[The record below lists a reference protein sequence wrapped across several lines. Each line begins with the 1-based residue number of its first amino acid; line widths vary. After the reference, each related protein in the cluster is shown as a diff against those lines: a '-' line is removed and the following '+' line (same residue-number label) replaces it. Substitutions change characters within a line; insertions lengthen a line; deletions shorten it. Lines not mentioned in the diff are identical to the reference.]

1 MADKNK
7 IKTQRLLARK
17 HSIRNRLMGTAE
29 RPRLTV
35 FRSVKHVYAQVIDDM
50 AGRTL
55 ASAGTAGK
63 SAVSVDGG
71 KTGNIAAAA
80 AVGRAVAE
88 RARAAG
94 VTKVAFD
101 RNGRMYHGR
110 IKALADAA
118 REGGL
123 EF

>member
-7 IKTQRLLARK
+7 EKTRRLTARK
-17 HSIRNRLMGTAE
+17 YSIRNRLAGSGD

-35 FRSVKHVYAQVIDDM
+35 YPSVKHIYAQVIDDM
-50 AGRTL
+50 AGRTI
-55 ASAGTAGK
+55 AQAGTVGKAG
-63 SAVSVDGG
+63 VTGNG
-71 KTGNIAAAA
+71 KTGDVAAAA
-80 AVGRAVAE
+80 AVGKAIAE
-88 RARAAG
+88 KAKAAG

-101 RNGRMYHGR
+101 RNGRRYHGR

-118 REGGL
+118 REAGL

>member
-7 IKTQRLLARK
+7 LKAARLQARK
-17 HSIRNRLMGTAE
+17 FSIRNRLSGTGE

-35 FRSVKHVYAQVIDDM
+35 FPSVKHIYAQVIDDM

-55 ASAGTAGK
+55 ASAGTVGK
-63 SAVSVDGG
+63 SAVVGDG
-71 KTGNIAAAA
+71 KSGNTAAAA
-80 AVGRAVAE
+80 AVGRAIAE

-94 VTKVAFD
+94 ISKVAFD
-101 RNGRMYHGR
+101 RNGRRYHGR
-110 IKALADAA
+110 VKALADAA
-118 REGGL
+118 REAGL